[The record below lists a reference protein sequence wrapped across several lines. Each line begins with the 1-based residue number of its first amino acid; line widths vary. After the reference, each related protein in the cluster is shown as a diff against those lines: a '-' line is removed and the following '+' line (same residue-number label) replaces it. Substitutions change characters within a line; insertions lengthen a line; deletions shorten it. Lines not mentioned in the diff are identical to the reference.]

1 MKLGQME
8 RNAGKRRSA
17 AAERG
22 RVAAWKR
29 PVEKALGRVGVTR
42 VWNGF
47 RRRNEPDAVFV
58 WVPKC
63 AGTSLW
69 TSIVGEERPYLASP
83 RDVREQFPQR
93 GMVTFGHQ
101 SYTQLV
107 EKGLV
112 SREFDQR
119 AFKFAFVRNPFDRTV
134 SLFHYLKTTR
144 HLHENTSF
152 RTFCYLI
159 RDRAFAP
166 VGLFNHYGLS
176 QCSPQ
181 HEWLVDSQG
190 NLIVEF
196 IGRFENMQEDYER
209 LSSHLGV
216 RTKSL
221 MHLNKTERDR
231 YSDYYDEECREIV
244 ASFYREDLERFG
256 YQFEG

>member
-1 MKLGQME
+1 MRLGE
-8 RNAGKRRSA
+8 
-17 AAERG
+17 AERDVKK
-22 RVAAWKR
+22 RQAVATGKGVLATWMR
-29 PVEKALGRVGVTR
+29 PVGGILRRAGVTR
-42 VWNGF
+42 AWNGY
-47 RRRNEPDAVFV
+47 RCRTEPDAVFL

-69 TSIVGEERPYLASP
+69 TSIVGEDRPYLASP
-83 RDVREQFPQR
+83 REVRELFPQR

-112 SREFDQR
+112 TREFDQR

-134 SLFHYLKTTR
+134 SLFHYLKGTR

-159 RDRAFAP
+159 RDRAFSP

-190 NLIVEF
+190 KLIVDF
-196 IGRFENMQEDYER
+196 IGRFENMQEDYEKLADR
-209 LSSHLGV
+209 LGAHS
-216 RTKSL
+216 RSL
-221 MHLNKTERDR
+221 MHLNRTERER
-231 YSDYYDEECREIV
+231 YSDYYDEESREIV
-244 ASFYREDLERFG
+244 ETFYRGDLDRFG
-256 YQFEG
+256 YKFEG